1 MSNHDKDD
9 LAGVDALPVYDRVT
23 SRFIWVNK
31 PTAPIETRF
40 KTYGFEVEGGMGFIA
55 NGIRVGN
62 PKK

>member
-1 MSNHDKDD
+1 MSDDDKDD
-9 LAGVDALPVYDRVT
+9 LKNVETIPVYDRVT
-23 SRFIWVNK
+23 SKFMWVNRL
-31 PTAPIETRF
+31 TAPTEPRF